1 MMEGGAATLAP
12 VPGAPPPGT
21 GGGTPPADGFLPRL
35 RALTERHGI
44 VLIFDEV
51 ISFRIAWGG
60 AQERFGVRP
69 DLTTFGKIIGGGLPV
84 GAFGG
89 RADVMSYYD
98 PRKGAARI
106 SHGGTLNPNPATM
119 AAGGPAP
126 PAPPP
131 PTCARPRPPGGRAPR
146 GRGPPPGPAPP

>member
-69 DLTTFGKIIGGGLPV
+69 DLSTFGKIIGGGLPV

-89 RADVMSYYD
+89 RADIMSYYD
-98 PRKGAARI
+98 PRKGAPRI
-106 SHGGTLNPNPATM
+106 GHGGTLHAHPATLG
-119 AAGGPAP
+119 AGVA
-126 PAPPP
+126 
-131 PTCARPRPPGGRAPR
+131 
-146 GRGPPPGPAPP
+146 